1 MVSLKF
7 KPGSRTFKQLQDFAA
22 EMFNNDKAI
31 KEEYD
36 GETWTQ
42 AFMEYG
48 CYCNKALQGGG
59 KVGTDD
65 SHENLCLEL
74 YACYKC
80 INIDYKY
87 QEGEYA
93 GTELKYNA
101 DLTKNNKF
109 TCRKKNYLALLIRI
123 HSFFTT
129 V

>member
-1 MVSLKF
+1 
-7 KPGSRTFKQLQDFAA
+7 
-22 EMFNNDKAI
+22 
-31 KEEYD
+31 
-36 GETWTQ
+36 
-42 AFMEYG
+42 MEYG
-48 CYCNKALQGGG
+48 CYCNKALRGGG

-87 QEGEYA
+87 QEGQYA